1 MQASPLEARATLPAM
16 RLTSKRWR
24 DIVDDSIR
32 VYAPRLFASINVC
45 SPVSNACGSFS
56 STNTSFNA
64 MLWRGQV
71 AFQAPCT
78 KMGES

>member
-32 VYAPRLFASINVC
+32 VCPATLREHHCLL
-45 SPVSNACGSFS
+45 ACQQR
-56 STNTSFNA
+56 
-64 MLWRGQV
+64 M
-71 AFQAPCT
+71 
-78 KMGES
+78 